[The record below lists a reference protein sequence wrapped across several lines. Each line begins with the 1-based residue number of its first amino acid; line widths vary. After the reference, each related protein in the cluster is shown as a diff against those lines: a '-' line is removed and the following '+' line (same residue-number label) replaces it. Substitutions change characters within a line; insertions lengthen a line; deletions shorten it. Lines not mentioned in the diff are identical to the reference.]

1 MKETF
6 HTFRYNVHLWKMQM
20 RSDSSRLS
28 WAAVYN
34 TSTTILIY
42 FVCLIDDDI
51 IILVN
56 GCLQYVSSVEYE
68 YV

>member
-1 MKETF
+1 
-6 HTFRYNVHLWKMQM
+6 M